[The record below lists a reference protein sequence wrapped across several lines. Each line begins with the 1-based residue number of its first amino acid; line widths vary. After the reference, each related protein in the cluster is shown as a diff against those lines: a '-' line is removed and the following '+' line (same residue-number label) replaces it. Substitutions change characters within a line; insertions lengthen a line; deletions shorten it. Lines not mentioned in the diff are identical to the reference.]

1 MTHKVAVK
9 IVTLEKTIYE
19 NEVDSVTLPTQ
30 AGVITV
36 LANHE
41 PIIGII
47 TPGMLIITHEGTTTA
62 LAVTGGFFEVKYPSN
77 LVILADTAE
86 RISEMNIEEIEKAK
100 ARVEHLL
107 KEEQHLSDIEFAHL
121 EETLARETSRIE
133 LARKHRKN
141 VQ

>member
-1 MTHKVAVK
+1 MTHKVSVK

-19 NEVDSVTLPTQ
+19 NEVDSITLPTR

-36 LANHE
+36 LGNHE
-41 PIIGII
+41 PLIGVI
-47 TPGMLIITHEGTTTA
+47 TPGMLVLTHQGTTTA

-77 LVILADTAE
+77 MIILADTAE

-107 KEEQHLSDIEFAHL
+107 KEEQHISDIEFAHL
-121 EETLARETSRIE
+121 EEILARETSRIE
-133 LARKHRKN
+133 LARKHRKHIK
-141 VQ
+141 